1 MLVAGT
7 EMLEEWVDL
16 LRAQS
21 GDGETSDIE
30 ATQAGRFEDLF
41 SSTLT
46 EMGFL
51 SGQFSV

>member
-1 MLVAGT
+1 M
-7 EMLEEWVDL
+7 DL
-16 LRAQS
+16 LRVQS
-21 GDGETSDIE
+21 GDGETSGSIE